1 MFNGDELQT
10 GGGASTSAYIEIHG
24 SEAANTLQVI
34 DQLGDNDSDGLTDL
48 VVSAVNDDV
57 VTNQPDVITYM
68 FQGADINAGGS
79 FDVTSAGSTF
89 GQIRIVDLL
98 GYGGTSDDIDGDGD
112 DDLLL
117 GAPRTG
123 YQIGLGLQNFDG
135 IFACRISLWSRQF
148 ESTMSQSLSI
158 HLKGSIRCLT
168 HGQRRSMCR

>member
-1 MFNGDELQT
+1 M
-10 GGGASTSAYIEIHG
+10 
-24 SEAANTLQVI
+24 ANTLQVI
-34 DQLGDNDSDGLTDL
+34 DQLGDNDGDGLTDL

-68 FQGADINAGGS
+68 FRATDINAGGS
-79 FDVTSAGSTF
+79 FDVTAAGSNF
-89 GQIRIVDLL
+89 WSNQNNLDLL

-135 IFACRISLWSRQF
+135 IFAYGNFVVIEADLN
-148 ESTMSQSLSI
+148 
-158 HLKGSIRCLT
+158 
-168 HGQRRSMCR
+168 GQ